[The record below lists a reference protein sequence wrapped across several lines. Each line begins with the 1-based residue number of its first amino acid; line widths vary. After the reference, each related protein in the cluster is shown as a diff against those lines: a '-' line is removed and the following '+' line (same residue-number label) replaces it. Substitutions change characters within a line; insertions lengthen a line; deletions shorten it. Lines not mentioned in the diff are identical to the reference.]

1 MKMKGIRK
9 RIGTTIFALTMVAS
23 MTGNELTAVWAQDG
37 ESDIVA
43 EDEVLL
49 EENDAAKEKEET
61 KTEEVETESS
71 EVEVETTTVELV
83 DGKVETKSET
93 TKAETKETE
102 VKETKSQD
110 TKTAKAEVTE
120 DKEVSKTSKLV
131 YFVALDGKS
140 HLAHSSK
147 NFKCIGTGSI
157 DTQMRAISAE
167 KDLANVTLIKDMLKG
182 ATFSDSLANNIE
194 SYSRYVTLSDGTYV
208 EDGNGN
214 PVKYQWFGEYRTVEE
229 KDGWHVDGY
238 RADYAGR
245 AAEGQKYV
253 VFVDEDNDYIGIQRA
268 KEGKVGDIRVEAPE
282 LDREFLGWV
291 DESNGEEITDDT
303 SVDGNVLVVKTV
315 YEKPETP
322 EVPETPE
329 EPETPKDGDENEDEN
344 KEDEDDRKT
353 NGNSHKDK
361 VESDKK
367 DNTNKKNTT
376 NTKKKPA
383 VIKVTN
389 SKNDN
394 NSGNNGKNSVSGKA
408 DKVVTTN
415 KKSDSGLS
423 KITYKSDIDNENNL
437 EEIGNNVAE
446 DDIDYALN
454 DTKITKEDNEVSD
467 KDSVEIGNEN
477 VPLAIDK
484 EEHHNCIIHWIILI
498 LTIIA
503 GVYNLVRAIMRSQN
517 DEEDNVDK
525 DDVKMYQEV

>member
-9 RIGTTIFALTMVAS
+9 RIGTTVFALTMVAS

-37 ESDIVA
+37 ESDIVV

-61 KTEEVETESS
+61 KAEEVETESS

-93 TKAETKETE
+93 TKSETKETE

-120 DKEVSKTSKLV
+120 NKEVSKTSKLV

-437 EEIGNNVAE
+437 EEIGN
-446 DDIDYALN
+446 
-454 DTKITKEDNEVSD
+454 
-467 KDSVEIGNEN
+467 EN

>member
-9 RIGTTIFALTMVAS
+9 RIGTTVFALTMVAS

-37 ESDIVA
+37 ESDIVV

-61 KTEEVETESS
+61 KAEEVETESS

-93 TKAETKETE
+93 TKSETKETE

-120 DKEVSKTSKLV
+120 NKEVSKTSKLV

-376 NTKKKPA
+376 NT
-383 VIKVTN
+383 
-389 SKNDN
+389 
-394 NSGNNGKNSVSGKA
+394 
-408 DKVVTTN
+408 N